1 MSQVPELDGSRIR
14 RGPYPRRVAKPEW
27 ASGEPQYSIWT
38 GVRLGGRTRHRVI
51 TYRCTR
57 CGFLEAYANPDAS
70 D

>member
-1 MSQVPELDGSRIR
+1 MEAGFVVDHTHAG
-14 RGPYPRRVAKPEW
+14 VAKPEW